1 MKKEKEDKIAK
12 AFAELMIQKISEI
25 QTDWHKPWV
34 SAGFMGMPR
43 NINGRHYNGMNSLM
57 LMMLRE
63 KQGYKT
69 PVFMTFQQAKT
80 NGWDVKKGEAGFPV
94 ELWRM
99 IYKDEQGKKLTFDE
113 YNSLS
118 EDEKN
123 RCKTYPVNM
132 TYIVFNAEQT
142 RMPELAPEK
151 WQQLVDTYAPAS
163 RLKDEEGM
171 MKSPELDYM
180 LNNKTWYCPINLKEG
195 DQAYYSISKDE
206 IVVPLK
212 AQFEEGELFYGTL
225 LHEMAH
231 STGAAERLDRLG
243 QTGNKFGSQEY
254 AHEELIAEMTAAMTA
269 SQLGITKEIK
279 EDSIAYLKSWLK
291 SMKEQPDYIR
301 TIMGDVNKACAM
313 IQEKVLS
320 PEVAEEMKQEAIA
333 SIDKFLEQKKK
344 EEEQKQ
350 KIPVMTKDE
359 LQQMTSAVKS
369 GDAIN
374 KDKAGRLEEQQD
386 INVQEPEEELPKISR
401 DIVDAMA
408 MVKEKSKECAAWIIK
423 DNSVHIVGEDA
434 ERMQGALKLMASKVQ
449 LPDGSESWHIMFNRE
464 NLDLYLPQ
472 AVRKGCRITV
482 KEVNPPVQEKKMDI
496 MKNSRLHMGHLGNGI
511 SIWEEGDNEYT
522 AHISPERKISL
533 YKDFSPENLQRI
545 RLMAENGN
553 MIVGNNGS
561 EHLAL
566 KPLNPADRFIFQ
578 PFGAEPIYVSQEQV
592 GDRMVVCNGQ
602 TIVHSV
608 YNREVKAEDLPFIE
622 RPKDYIVSVT
632 GIDNIRKSLGYMVKM
647 GIDVSKLHSE
657 YFFDSLDDAEK
668 LLNATQKDFKNISF
682 RVVDRGTADKPEM
695 RVIGFADQPDKLD
708 ENRQLPRY
716 YMKDNVM
723 LYNKPG
729 QREMDEGLPM
739 DRMVLSQPNYVR
751 VNGRDNLINTMNV
764 LKGYG
769 ISFTSEA
776 EKLIKDNYELGL
788 VMPRAVAE
796 RDRIYLHVKQ
806 GIVNEVDL
814 NLSEYSIDEEPLLEV
829 RNGKLYQAGLYDKE
843 IQNAYLV
850 TGYSEDDKLVTFVK
864 IPPATDALEQAQK
877 QLQRM
882 QDNMTVADISSVRI
896 IEVER
901 DFKDSIEYRMASKEE
916 LQHMIAENTGGAF
929 NELSRLPVTRTG
941 QQEREENITNHKND
955 TTMAKKSKVEEAQ
968 VQEPEAKKVNGQQQE
983 STQAASEGQSAGH
996 KLREGAHVFQAKDK
1010 AGELIPGIY
1019 RVMVVK
1025 DGEKSEVATITKEDR
1040 DQYFQDV
1047 KGKKDEEAE
1056 AVRKALAEKY
1066 ITPDGKRI
1074 EAAKDEKQEGKE
1086 VEKPFIIR
1094 HASEEKAQRITEP
1107 KFYKRTDNGMYAIR
1121 CKIDGEQ
1128 QMSRTFDTAHKD
1140 PKIADFNK
1148 KLVDAFFSGYKGLD
1162 ADAQLRRRIDV
1173 AAIKFNDVLTAEKQ
1187 ELSKGVS
1194 R

>member
-1 MKKEKEDKIAK
+1 MKKKEDKIAN
-12 AFAELMIQKISEI
+12 AFAELMIQKINEI
-25 QTDWHKPWV
+25 EADWHKPWV
-34 SAGFMGMPR
+34 SAGYMGMPR

-80 NGWDVKKGEAGFPV
+80 NGWDVKKGETGFPV

-113 YNSLS
+113 YNNLS
-118 EDEKN
+118 EDEQK
-123 RCKTYPVNM
+123 RCKTYPVGM

-142 RMPELAPEK
+142 RMPELAPDK
-151 WQQLVDTYAPAS
+151 WQQLLDAYSPSTH
-163 RLKDEEGM
+163 LKDEEGM

-180 LNNKTWYCPINLKEG
+180 LKNKTWFCPINMKDS

-212 AQFEEGELFYGTL
+212 AQFKEGELFYGTL

-231 STGAAERLDRLG
+231 STGSAERLDRFG
-243 QTGNKFGSQEY
+243 SNKNKFGSKEY
-254 AHEELIAEMTAAMTA
+254 AHEELVAEMTAAMTA

-291 SMKEQPDYIR
+291 EMEEQPDYIR
-301 TIMGDVNKACAM
+301 TIMADVNKACAM
-313 IQEKVLS
+313 IQEKVMN

-333 SIDKFLEQKKK
+333 SIDKFLEKKK
-344 EEEQKQ
+344 EEDEQKQ
-350 KIPVMTKDE
+350 RIPVMTKDE
-359 LQQMTSAVKS
+359 MQQMTPSIKNKETDDSEKLDVKAV
-369 GDAIN
+369 DDN
-374 KDKAGRLEEQQD
+374 LEQK
-386 INVQEPEEELPKISR
+386 EELPKISQ
-401 DIVDAMA
+401 DIVDGLNK
-408 MVKEKSKECAAWIIK
+408 VKEAAKDCAAWIIK
-423 DNSVHIVGEDA
+423 DDTVHIIEEDA
-434 ERMQGALKLMASKVQ
+434 LKMQSALKLTASKVQ
-449 LPDGSESWHIMFNRE
+449 LPDGKESWHIMFNRK

-472 AVRKGCRITV
+472 AVRKGCRISIYEV
-482 KEVNPPVQEKKMDI
+482 KTTVQEKIVDTL
-496 MKNSRLHMGHLGNGI
+496 KNSRLYMGHLGNGI

-522 AHISPERKISL
+522 AHISPDRKISL

-545 RLMAENGN
+545 KMMAENGN
-553 MIVGNNGS
+553 MIVGNKGA
-561 EHLAL
+561 EYLAL
-566 KPLNPADRFIFQ
+566 KPLNPAERFIFQ
-578 PFGAEPIYVSQEQV
+578 PYGAEPVQVSVEQV
-592 GDRMVVCNGQ
+592 GERSVVCNGQ
-602 TIVHSV
+602 MIVQPK
-608 YNREVKAEDLPFIE
+608 EGTELKAEDLPFIE

-632 GIDNIRKSLGYMVKM
+632 GIDNIRKSLDYMIKM

-657 YFFDSLDDAEK
+657 YFFDALSAAEK
-668 LLNATQKDFKNISF
+668 ELSSVQKDFKSISF
-682 RVVDRGTADKPEM
+682 RITNRSTDEKTDMGIE
-695 RVIGFADQPDKLD
+695 GFSDQADKLD

-716 YMKDNVM
+716 YMRENAM
-723 LYNKPG
+723 LYNKPA
-729 QREMDEGLPM
+729 QREMEQGLPM
-739 DRMVLSQPNYVR
+739 ERSVLSQPNYVR
-751 VNGRDNLINTMNV
+751 VNGRDNLINTMDT
-764 LKGYG
+764 LKDYG
-769 ISFTSEA
+769 ISFTTEA
-776 EKLIKDNYELGL
+776 EKTIAENYEQGQI
-788 VMPRAVAE
+788 MPRAVAE

-806 GIVNEVDL
+806 GIVNEVDC

-829 RNGKLYQAGLYDKE
+829 QNGKLTTAGHYDRD

-850 TGYSEDDKLVTFVK
+850 AGYSEDNKLISFIKVA
-864 IPPATDALEQAQK
+864 PATDALQQAQRY
-877 QLQRM
+877 LERM
-882 QDNMTVADISSVRI
+882 QDNMTLPEISNVRI
-896 IEVER
+896 IEVDR
-901 DFKDSIEYRMASKEE
+901 DFKDTIEYRMASNEE
-916 LQHMIAENTGGAF
+916 MERMIAENTHGAF
-929 NELSRLPVTRTG
+929 NELSRLPVTRTA
-941 QQEREENITNHKND
+941 QQEKEENITNHIND
-955 TTMAKKSKVEEAQ
+955 TTMAKKSKAEEAQ
-968 VQEPEAKKVNGQQQE
+968 VQEPEAKQVNETQKAQQ
-983 STQAASEGQSAGH
+983 TAGEEQQTER

-1010 AGELIPGIY
+1010 EGKIIPGIY

-1066 ITPDGKRI
+1066 ITPEGKRI
-1074 EAAKDEKQEGKE
+1074 ETPKAEKTEKVEGKE
-1086 VEKPFIIR
+1086 AEKPFIIR

-1107 KFYKRTDNGMYAIR
+1107 KLYKRSDNGMYAIR

-1187 ELSKGVS
+1187 ELAKGMS